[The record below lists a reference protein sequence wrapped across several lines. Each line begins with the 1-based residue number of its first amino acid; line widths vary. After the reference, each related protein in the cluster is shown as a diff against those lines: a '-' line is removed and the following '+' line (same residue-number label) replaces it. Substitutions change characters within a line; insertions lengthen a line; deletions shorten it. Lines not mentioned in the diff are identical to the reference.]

1 MLNFNQHTASQ
12 LAVFL
17 LFFFCLFVCFCF
29 VGGCGLTK
37 LLAYIQLSIFLETAL
52 RGALYRVLEVL
63 HGIAHFPGVLSPI
76 GSISLGYPQF

>member
-12 LAVFL
+12 LAVF
-17 LFFFCLFVCFCF
+17 VCVCVCVCVC

-37 LLAYIQLSIFLETAL
+37 LLAYMQLSIFLETAL
-52 RGALYRVLEVL
+52 RGTLCSVLEVL

-76 GSISLGYPQF
+76 GSISLGYPKF